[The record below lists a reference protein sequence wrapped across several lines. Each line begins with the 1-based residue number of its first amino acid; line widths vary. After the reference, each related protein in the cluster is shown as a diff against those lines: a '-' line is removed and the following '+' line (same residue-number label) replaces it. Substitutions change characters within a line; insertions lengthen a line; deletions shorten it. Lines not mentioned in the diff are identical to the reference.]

1 MKKCLSIFMILL
13 VTTPFVCG
21 QNKPH
26 KRPRPTKTDKEQKEA
41 HIMQYI
47 IENGDTIFIDNLP
60 TVYKTATRKGKSWRK
75 YYRLVH
81 NFAKVYPY
89 ALIAGEIIQDVD
101 STLTTT
107 EMRKGQ
113 RLRYIDK
120 IQKQLFDTFEST
132 LRNMTISQGQLLL
145 RLIDRETGITPY
157 EIIRTYKSKAAAGFW
172 QGIAKLFK
180 SDMKRP
186 YDPEGEDKE
195 TEELVQKYRD
205 GDFNQLYLSI
215 FGQDPPKPVT
225 RPKHDFPQK

>member
-1 MKKCLSIFMILL
+1 MKRLLSILIILL
-13 VTTPFVCG
+13 TVAPFASG
-21 QNKPH
+21 QDRVR
-26 KRPRPTKTDKEQKEA
+26 KRPKPVKTQKEQKEEKL
-41 HIMQYI
+41 MQYI
-47 IENGDTIFIDNLP
+47 IEDGDTIFIDVLP
-60 TVYKTATRKGKSWRK
+60 EVYKTATRKGKNWRK

-89 ALIAGEIIQDVD
+89 ALIAGELIQDVD
-101 STLTTT
+101 STLATT
-107 EMRKGQ
+107 EMKKGQ

-120 IQKQLFDTFEST
+120 IQKQLFDTFEPT

-186 YDPEGEDKE
+186 YAPEGEDKN
-195 TEELVQKYRD
+195 TEELVQKYRN
-205 GDFNQLYLSI
+205 GEFRELYISI
-215 FGQDPPKPVT
+215 FGQEPPEPVA